1 MKKII
6 CALALVVAATSLPA
20 QDKIVKKAR
29 SLKEEVQN
37 LIATNPRNEK
47 QQAELDTKLAQAM
60 EMIVPTLTSPE
71 TKKELANAW
80 DVKAQLHKYAFS
92 PLLDNIINKQPTDTM
107 ALFTNVVSA
116 LDAMEECY
124 KVEKATGKEPVYS
137 KLNTLDVIRFRQYI
151 AYCGQMFFQN
161 HQYDLA
167 KQAFLRWMQYPKT
180 YTIVAGDESITNDEN
195 TAQIAYFTCLSSYF
209 AKDYKTLLEYIP
221 QARGFEQEKANINQ
235 LYITAFLE
243 QGDTVAWLNACKELV
258 LEEPNDN
265 EPIAQN
271 VLAYYF
277 TKGNFQAAQAFAEEI
292 LAKDADSRIGN
303 YSKGLVL
310 MNNKDYQQ
318 AITFFDKAA
327 EIDPTY
333 ADAFFNAGVCYSNIG
348 YDINEALNGK
358 KMTPAQNKVEIEKVK
373 AEYAKAEPYFLKFRE
388 LQPDK
393 SDMWA
398 SRLRTIYYI
407 LGDKAKEK
415 EMSDILGD

>member
-1 MKKII
+1 MKKIF

-20 QDKIVKKAR
+20 QDKVVRKAR
-29 SLKEEVQN
+29 SLKEDVQN
-37 LIATNPRNEK
+37 LIATPERNEK
-47 QQAELDTKLAQAM
+47 QQAELDTKLQQAM

-80 DVKAQLHKYAFS
+80 DVKAQLHKYTFS
-92 PLLDNIINKQPTDTM
+92 PLLDNVIKKEPTDTLKLYNEIV
-107 ALFTNVVSA
+107 AA
-116 LDAMEECY
+116 LDAMQQCY
-124 KVEKATGKEPVYS
+124 KVESAGDKEPVYS
-137 KLNTLDVIRFRQYI
+137 KINALDVSRFRQYI
-151 AYCGQMFFQN
+151 AFCGQMFFQN
-161 HQYDLA
+161 QQYDMA
-167 KQAFLRWMQYPKT
+167 KQAFVKWMNYAKD
-180 YTIVAGDESITNDEN
+180 YTIVADDATVTNDEN
-195 TAQIAYFTCLSSYF
+195 TPQIAYFTCLSSYF
-209 AKDYKTLLEYIP
+209 AKDYKTLMEYIP
-221 QARGFEQEKANINQ
+221 QARAYEQEKANVNQ
-235 LYITAFLE
+235 LYITAFIE
-243 QGDTVAWLNACKELV
+243 QGDTVAWINACKEIV
-258 LEEPNDN
+258 MDDPNDN

-277 TKGNFQAAQAFAEEI
+277 GKGEFATAQAFAEEI

-310 MNNKDYQQ
+310 MNNKDYQN

-333 ADAFFNAGVCYSNIG
+333 ADAYFNAGVCYSNIG

-388 LQPDK
+388 LQPEK

-415 EMSDILGD
+415 EMTDILGD

>member
-6 CALALVVAATSLPA
+6 CALALLVAATSLPA

-29 SLKEEVQN
+29 TLKEDVQN

-47 QQAELDTKLAQAM
+47 QQAELETKLAQAM
-60 EMIVPTLTSPE
+60 EMIQPTLTSPE

-92 PLLDNIINKQPTDTM
+92 PLLDNIINKQPTDTL
-107 ALFTNVVSA
+107 ALFTNVVAA

-137 KLNTLDVIRFRQYI
+137 KLNTLDVSRFRQYI

-161 HQYDLA
+161 QQYDLA
-167 KQAFLRWMQYPKT
+167 KQAFVRWMEYPQT
-180 YTIVAGDESITNDEN
+180 YTIVADDEAIKNDDN

-209 AKDYKTLLEYIP
+209 AKDYKTLLAYIP
-221 QARGFEQEKANINQ
+221 KARSYEQEKSNVNQ

-265 EPIAQN
+265 EAIAQN

-277 TKGNFQAAQAFAEEI
+277 TKGNFQAAQGFAEEI